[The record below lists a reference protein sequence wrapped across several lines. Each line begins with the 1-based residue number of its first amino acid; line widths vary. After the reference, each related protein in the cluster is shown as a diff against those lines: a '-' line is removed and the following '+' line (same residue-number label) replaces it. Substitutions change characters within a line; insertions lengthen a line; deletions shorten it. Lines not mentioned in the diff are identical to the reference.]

1 MQNTLVLLPL
11 DEEYRKRIMAAS
23 QGKSDV
29 VFCDSSWTRDEYI
42 SALQCAD
49 VLLGD
54 PEPEDL
60 NACQN
65 LRWMQTTWSGVR
77 QYVTCEVFR
86 QGAVLCNMTGAYGPA
101 IAEHEMAMI
110 LALCKRLPQYQN
122 HQSRGL
128 WKMAGFDK
136 TLEGSTVLILGA
148 GDIGCELAKRL
159 RPFVK
164 KIIGIRR
171 REREYP
177 DYFDEMITLND
188 LDQCLPLADVVS
200 CSLPD
205 TLEARHLLDKR
216 RLHLMKKDAILINVG
231 RGNLIVTEDLL
242 EVLKEGMLWGVG
254 LDVTDPE
261 PLPQY
266 HSLWKQPRVMITPH
280 VSGNVH
286 EQDSPSICRIL
297 DFVVQNYEK
306 YMQGKDYENIVDI
319 DVGYRKG

>member
-177 DYFDEMITLND
+177 D
-188 LDQCLPLADVVS
+188 
-200 CSLPD
+200 
-205 TLEARHLLDKR
+205 
-216 RLHLMKKDAILINVG
+216 
-231 RGNLIVTEDLL
+231 
-242 EVLKEGMLWGVG
+242 
-254 LDVTDPE
+254 
-261 PLPQY
+261 
-266 HSLWKQPRVMITPH
+266 
-280 VSGNVH
+280 
-286 EQDSPSICRIL
+286 
-297 DFVVQNYEK
+297 
-306 YMQGKDYENIVDI
+306 
-319 DVGYRKG
+319 

>member
-205 TLEARHLLDKR
+205 TLETRHLLDKR
-216 RLHLMKKDAILINVG
+216 RLHLMKKGCDLNQCRARQSDCYGRSSGSAERRNAVGSWVGCHRSGTVAAISFAV
-231 RGNLIVTEDLL
+231 EAA
-242 EVLKEGMLWGVG
+242 EG
-254 LDVTDPE
+254 
-261 PLPQY
+261 
-266 HSLWKQPRVMITPH
+266 H
-280 VSGNVH
+280 
-286 EQDSPSICRIL
+286 
-297 DFVVQNYEK
+297 
-306 YMQGKDYENIVDI
+306 DYAACI
-319 DVGYRKG
+319 RQCT